1 MRRGLILVVVAALVL
16 AFGTANAQMYGS
28 LRYAGTLNLKEFA
41 FGMQAGVIG
50 AEVSVGY
57 SKTTLTELEGVLG
70 LVDLLEFRDE
80 GDFEPSL
87 TIMSLG
93 AAGFF
98 QIAGNQNYAFDVGGR
113 VQYVS
118 MSIDLGDLGL
128 RSDDTLKASLSGMA
142 YGPVLRGRWYLV
154 EDSIAIGPE
163 IYAKFS
169 NLGTSLEAFG
179 EETED
184 EDMPDIGTMALEYSL
199 RMDFYF

>member
-1 MRRGLILVVVAALVL
+1 MRRGLTLVIVAALVL

-50 AEVSVGY
+50 AEVSLGY
-57 SKTTLTELEGVLG
+57 SKTTLTELEGALG
-70 LVDLLEFRDE
+70 LLDLLEFRDE
-80 GDFEPSL
+80 GDLEPSL

-98 QIAGNQNYAFDVGGR
+98 QIAGSENYAFDVGGR
-113 VQYVS
+113 FQYTS
-118 MSIDLGDLGL
+118 MTIDLGEVAL
-128 RSDDTLKASLSGMA
+128 RSDDTIEASLSGIA
-142 YGPVLRGRWYLV
+142 YGPVLRGRWFLV
-154 EDSIAIGPE
+154 DDSIAIGPE
-163 IYAKFS
+163 VYAKIS
-169 NLGTSLEAFG
+169 NLKSSISILG

-184 EDMPDIGTMALEYSL
+184 EDMPDIGTVALEYSL